1 MSMMKDQKTKKF
13 GIVKEVLVEYYF
25 EIEAK
30 SMRGAKQKA
39 RNMEAEGN
47 LSSNSTGYNW
57 IEVQTITVYD
67 SEEWAKSRAESV
79 GEEI

>member
-1 MSMMKDQKTKKF
+1 MPKF

-57 IEVQTITVYD
+57 IESGTITVYD
-67 SEEWAKSRAESV
+67 NEEWAKSRQESV